1 MGRTQEQR
9 PPSRCHTPR
18 RIPAGMARP
27 EVRDVAAE
35 AASPAGRADR
45 ALFDGAS
52 AASPT
57 GVGAVGGEPAGL
69 AGRRVTAGACACP
82 ARSGSGAG
90 VLPQADGACGF
101 AGEAAVPA
109 CIADWFRAGSASPA
123 GRSSCFGAEV
133 RSAPAVR
140 LPAERRTRRG
150 GRAGSCR
157 SSPSLTSRPTSCP
170 SVMRGSTCDSSP
182 LSCSRPRWRSVS
194 MTALSSQRSASSGRS
209 RSAGA
214 ARLGSTPASIRM
226 TSREL
231 LPTASS
237 TSAFRAERSNSGGG
251 AVAGVG
257 PLGCIPSPAA
267 TTAFGA
273 GPALVARTALVAR
286 PALRVAR
293 VRFRSRRSKADC
305 NCAAAS
311 SVSEP
316 SRSRSRVPATCA
328 HSFMAPI
335 RR

>member
-1 MGRTQEQR
+1 
-9 PPSRCHTPR
+9 
-18 RIPAGMARP
+18 MARP

-35 AASPAGRADR
+35 AAAPAGRADR

-69 AGRRVTAGACACP
+69 AGRRVTEGACACP
-82 ARSGSGAG
+82 SRSGSGAG

-101 AGEAAVPA
+101 AGEVAVPA

-140 LPAERRTRRG
+140 LPAGRRTRRG

-170 SVMRGSTCDSSP
+170 SVMCGSTCDSSP
-182 LSCSRPRWRSVS
+182 LSCSRPRWHSVS

-214 ARLGSTPASIRM
+214 ARSGSTPASIRM

-237 TSAFRAERSNSGGG
+237 TSAFRAERSSSGGG
-251 AVAGVG
+251 AVAGAVG
-257 PLGCIPSPAA
+257 AEPFGCIPSPAA

-273 GPALVARTALVAR
+273 GPALVARTALAAR

-293 VRFRSRRSKADC
+293 VRCRSRRSKADC
-305 NCAAAS
+305 NGAAAS
-311 SVSEP
+311 IVSDP